1 MLRISRINA
10 IEVAIKIIDAKT
22 SCKFLKKEII
32 LTLSISLFYHF
43 QKRIDGSKYKL
54 IMSPLLGIILL
65 VFSIGFL
72 LGIGLEKLWLVI
84 GFFIILISYLHFF
97 GGI

>member
-1 MLRISRINA
+1 
-10 IEVAIKIIDAKT
+10 
-22 SCKFLKKEII
+22 
-32 LTLSISLFYHF
+32 
-43 QKRIDGSKYKL
+43 
-54 IMSPLLGIILL
+54 MSPLLSIILL